1 MKTSTVLLS
10 TLGLMHLLTML
21 NIVFLD
27 GALNDLVFFFNTAL
41 FFFAFSFYLWK
52 RDKDTKETAATPT
65 KSKK

>member
-1 MKTSTVLLS
+1 MKTSTVLLL
-10 TLGLMHLLTML
+10 TLGIMHLLTMV
-21 NIVFLD
+21 NIVFLE

-52 RDKDTKETAATPT
+52 REKDSQETPPTST

>member
-1 MKTSTVLLS
+1 MKTSTVLLL

-41 FFFAFSFYLWK
+41 FFFAFSFYIWK
-52 RDKDTKETAATPT
+52 REKDAKDTAPAPT
-65 KSKK
+65 KTKK

>member
-1 MKTSTVLLS
+1 MKTSTVLLL
-10 TLGLMHLLTML
+10 TLSLMHILTMV

-41 FFFAFSFYLWK
+41 FFFAFSFYLWR
-52 RDKDTKETAATPT
+52 RDKDSKNEPAVIN

>member
-1 MKTSTVLLS
+1 MKTSTVLLL
-10 TLGLMHLLTML
+10 TLSLMHVLTMV

-41 FFFAFSFYLWK
+41 FFFAFSFYFWK
-52 RDKDTKETAATPT
+52 REKDSKEKAPAPT

>member
-1 MKTSTVLLS
+1 MKTSTVLLL

-52 RDKDTKETAATPT
+52 RDKDTKETTTTT

>member
-1 MKTSTVLLS
+1 MKTSTVLLL
-10 TLGLMHLLTML
+10 TLGIMHLLTMV

-52 RDKDTKETAATPT
+52 REKDSKETPPT
-65 KSKK
+65 STKAKK

>member
-1 MKTSTVLLS
+1 MKTSTVLLL
-10 TLGLMHLLTML
+10 TLGIMHLLTMV

-52 RDKDTKETAATPT
+52 REKDSKETPPTST